1 MTLDSCFWKTLLR
14 QINSSCLDLFLYT
27 YFLEEGE
34 GKHAHPEISTSA
46 HRMKLKPG
54 RELGFDERRKQMKPL
69 FWSCNCCV
77 IYRSKTILREIRVT
91 IIWPRQLRRNSS
103 SFLKGVLTLASTLRL
118 NNLKTKTILNAKI
131 SVFVITELA

>member
-1 MTLDSCFWKTLLR
+1 
-14 QINSSCLDLFLYT
+14 
-27 YFLEEGE
+27 
-34 GKHAHPEISTSA
+34 
-46 HRMKLKPG
+46 
-54 RELGFDERRKQMKPL
+54 MKPL